1 MFQSAYSDVVNAGC
15 NKTNLLKKNPWGYL
29 MASVIAGMFIA
40 FGSFVCMTI
49 GGIMIADN
57 AATAKLISSLSF
69 ASALSLVV
77 MAGSELFTGNNFV
90 MACASFAKKVSWFD
104 TIKLWIICFF
114 GNLIGSWIAVI
125 LYHMTGLTKNSDVV
139 SYFATVS
146 AAKLSLSPLEMI
158 TRGILCNILV
168 CLAVWCSIKMQ
179 SEAAKLIMILW
190 CIFLFMMCGFEHSIA
205 NMSIIGVGLLHP
217 LTADATIS
225 VNYYITDLFFV
236 TLGNMIGGIVF
247 VALPYY
253 WISAKD

>member
-1 MFQSAYSDVVNAGC
+1 MFQSAFSDVVTAGC
-15 NKTNLLKKNPWGYL
+15 NKLNLLKKNPWGYFIS
-29 MASVIAGMFIA
+29 SVIAGIFIA

-49 GGIMIADN
+49 GGLLIADSP
-57 AATAKLISSLSF
+57 ATAKLISSLSF

-90 MACASFAKKVSWFD
+90 MSCAALAKKASWLD
-104 TIKLWIICFF
+104 TVKLWVICFF
-114 GNLIGSWIAVI
+114 GNLIGSWIGVI
-125 LYHMTGLTKNSDVV
+125 LYHLTGLTANADVA

-146 AAKLSLSPLEMI
+146 VAKLSLNPLEMV

-217 LTADATIS
+217 LTEATAIS
-225 VNYYITDLFFV
+225 VNYYITDLCFV
-236 TLGNMIGGIVF
+236 TLGNMVGGIAF
-247 VALPYY
+247 VSLPDY

>member
-1 MFQSAYSDVVNAGC
+1 
-15 NKTNLLKKNPWGYL
+15 
-29 MASVIAGMFIA
+29 
-40 FGSFVCMTI
+40 
-49 GGIMIADN
+49 
-57 AATAKLISSLSF
+57 
-69 ASALSLVV
+69 
-77 MAGSELFTGNNFV
+77 
-90 MACASFAKKVSWFD
+90 
-104 TIKLWIICFF
+104 
-114 GNLIGSWIAVI
+114 
-125 LYHMTGLTKNSDVV
+125 
-139 SYFATVS
+139 
-146 AAKLSLSPLEMI
+146 MI

-247 VALPYY
+247 VALPITGSQQKTDILTASVSYPIWSHTGLLVY
-253 WISAKD
+253 NLVLRWPCRG